1 MNSKRIVVF
10 GATGNI
16 GAYLAVHLKQ
26 EGYDV
31 IAVGSRKSDNGFFA
45 DFEIK
50 YYSVDIRNIESFNR
64 LPQKDIY
71 AVVHFAGILPSR
83 YEYDSNILIDSI
95 TRGTLNVLEYIRV
108 SGGEKIIFPQTPF
121 DLWYLHNTSI
131 PLDPD
136 LRRDFPRTGD
146 HSVYTIAK
154 NAAIDLI
161 EYYYNTFGIKRFI
174 LRFFTVYQYHPNPY
188 HYSNG
193 IKKMMPYR
201 ILIERALNGE
211 TIEVWGDPYRRK
223 EILYVKDL
231 VQVVSKSI
239 SSNLNGGFYNVGG
252 KRTVSLKEQIE
263 GIVEIFSPK
272 GRKSKIVY
280 CPEKQDSRITC
291 LDSTKTKVELGYE
304 PRYSYLKAMQDL
316 YEEMKTEPF
325 AKLWGTKEQYY

>member
-201 ILIERALNGE
+201 ILIERVLKGE
-211 TIEVWGDPYRRK
+211 TI
-223 EILYVKDL
+223 
-231 VQVVSKSI
+231 
-239 SSNLNGGFYNVGG
+239 
-252 KRTVSLKEQIE
+252 
-263 GIVEIFSPK
+263 
-272 GRKSKIVY
+272 
-280 CPEKQDSRITC
+280 
-291 LDSTKTKVELGYE
+291 
-304 PRYSYLKAMQDL
+304 
-316 YEEMKTEPF
+316 
-325 AKLWGTKEQYY
+325 